1 MLGCHVSGEIS
12 EGPCAAWANA
22 VSYSAFHLCENALKS
37 ISRLPEVLRF
47 CPGIHGSAL
56 VILLITLRCGQLGLK
71 FLNLLLVLA
80 GPPSLGIA
88 TVGAP
93 ELLFEPS
100 EVARFI
106 NPFRG

>member
-1 MLGCHVSGEIS
+1 MLASHMSGEIGERS
-12 EGPCAAWANA
+12 RAAWTNT
-22 VSYSAFHLCENALKS
+22 VSHPSLHLCENTLEAVPGFS
-37 ISRLPEVLRF
+37 EVLSF

-88 TVGAP
+88 TVGTP

-100 EVARFI
+100 ESSGFI
-106 NPFRG
+106 DPFR